1 MSKKTELL
9 DILDQNGSP
18 TGESKKREDVHQLGL
33 WHRTVHLW
41 ILNSKGQLLLQQ
53 RSKTKD
59 TNPNLWDISVAGH
72 IEKGQT
78 PIQAVLREAEEEI
91 GLVCEESEIEFLFSV
106 QNIFIDPHTAVQDFE
121 FQDVFILKADLEI
134 NKLKCQVEEVQAL
147 AWVHWSELEK
157 FYEEGDPKLV
167 THPEEYPLLFN
178 RLALELD

>member
-121 FQDVFILKADLEI
+121 SLKKEFIKASNRDLS
-134 NKLKCQVEEVQAL
+134 L
-147 AWVHWSELEK
+147 
-157 FYEEGDPKLV
+157 
-167 THPEEYPLLFN
+167 
-178 RLALELD
+178 